1 MALKGIFG
9 FESFPTIIASIIDST
24 RTHVMCLYVVPDIGG
39 NLRLEFTVRAT
50 IHSLRILKDL

>member
-39 NLRLEFTVRAT
+39 NLRLEFAVRAT